1 MTRAHIRPTISVPRT
16 QVRHPLRRRDWPRP
30 PKHDPH
36 SRVIAQ
42 LLALAGTDSSVIA
55 TSARPWA
62 SATFLGARHRIVL
75 KIEGDDH
82 VEKAE
87 TFAKNLPDAEFSIT
101 GHIVADA
108 CVDEW
113 KMMAERPDACTSG
126 NEPTGRGSV
135 ILTVFVL
142 TVEDW

>member
-1 MTRAHIRPTISVPRT
+1 M
-16 QVRHPLRRRDWPRP
+16 
-30 PKHDPH
+30 
-36 SRVIAQ
+36 
-42 LLALAGTDSSVIA
+42 AGTDSSVIA
-55 TSARPWA
+55 TSAKPWA

-75 KIEGDDH
+75 KIEGEDPVD
-82 VEKAE
+82 KAE
-87 TFAKNLPDAEFSIT
+87 TFASDLPDAEFSIA

-126 NEPTGRGSV
+126 NEPPGQGSV

>member
-1 MTRAHIRPTISVPRT
+1 M
-16 QVRHPLRRRDWPRP
+16 
-30 PKHDPH
+30 
-36 SRVIAQ
+36 IAQ

-113 KMMAERPDACTSG
+113 EMVADRAGTQAS
-126 NEPTGRGSV
+126 EPGPAQQAH
-135 ILTVFVL
+135 ILLRISVL